1 MAIEKRTRKDGKRS
15 YLVRIATHDP
25 LTGKRL
31 NKTVGTF
38 YTLKEAEKA
47 ERDALVSLERGTL
60 VDPSRV
66 TVAEVLTDW
75 LTSKSATLTPNSRVD
90 YETAIRRHVAP
101 AFGTGAAQKLTPAA
115 VQAQYAAWQAAG
127 MSARMVHRCHLVLS
141 QALAQAVRLGILTRN
156 VCADLELPTL
166 ERGTRAVWS
175 PEELAAF
182 LDVAARDA
190 MAPLWFLLGLEGMRR
205 GEALGLRWAD
215 VNWERGAVHIS
226 QTVIPDKANR
236 GAAVIRSRTK
246 TSAGAR
252 SVRLTPETLAVL
264 IEHRDRQRF
273 QRQAAGETWQDNDL
287 IVCTGT
293 GTPVNP
299 NNVTRTYNRL
309 VMLAG
314 VPRIRVHDLRHTAA
328 TMLLRGGT
336 SAKIVSE
343 RLGHATVS
351 ITLDLYSHVLPDM
364 QEEAAA
370 TMSAMLAKGRGSA

>member
-1 MAIEKRTRKDGKRS
+1 MIEKRVKNDGTAAYR
-15 YLVRIATHDP
+15 VRIARIDP
-25 LTGKRL
+25 ATGKRQ
-31 NKTVGTF
+31 NVTVGT
-38 YTLKEAEKA
+38 YRTRRQAAQA
-47 ERDALVSLERGTL
+47 ERLGKLEAERGTL

-66 TVAEVLTDW
+66 TVAELLTDW
-75 LTSKSATLTPNSRVD
+75 LTSKAATLTPNSRVD
-90 YETAIRRHVAP
+90 YETAIRRHIAP
-101 AFGTGAAQKLTPAA
+101 AFGTVAAQKLTPAA
-115 VQAQYAAWQAAG
+115 VQARYAAWQAAG
-127 MSARMVHRCHLVLS
+127 MSPRMVHRCHLVLS
-141 QALAQAVRLGILTRN
+141 QALAQAVRFGILTRN

-166 ERGTRAVWS
+166 ARSKPAVWS

-182 LDVAARDA
+182 LDVAARDP

-205 GEALGLRWAD
+205 GEALGLRWGD
-215 VNWERGAVHIS
+215 VNWERSAVHIS

-252 SVRLTPETLAVL
+252 SVKLTPDTLAVL

-273 QRQAAGETWQDNDL
+273 QRQAAGDAWHDHDL
-287 IVCTGT
+287 IVCTAT

-299 NNVTRTYNRL
+299 NNVTRSYNRL

-328 TMLLRGGT
+328 TLLLRGGT

-364 QEEAAA
+364 QDQAAA
-370 TMSAMLAKGRGSA
+370 TMSAMLAKGRQGA